1 MKKNTSRQVSNLY
14 RFIRL
19 ILGDKITD
27 TTIAK
32 RWGMD
37 CKNFSEL
44 KNMHYPVPRIER
56 LVSLAKILDVDDHLV
71 YEVAKGTPAERI
83 YYLIKELRLEK
94 VKRMSTQE
102 IIRTRKFLA
111 ESEQRYK
118 KLFRNASDAI
128 FVADAKTGEI
138 IDCNDKAEQLTGRTR
153 REIIGMHH
161 THLHPPKQRQ
171 YYINRFHRRLIHG
184 KELDFIPARVI
195 RKDGQIIPVFT
206 TANVMELDGRPVIM
220 GIFRDVSRI
229 KTVIVKCI
237 AGREPVVKNSKHLCN
252 KYQG

>member
-1 MKKNTSRQVSNLY
+1 MKRNTSQPVSNLY

-19 ILGDKITD
+19 IMGDKITD
-27 TTIAK
+27 TVIAK

-37 CKNFSEL
+37 CKNFSEF
-44 KNMHYPVPRIER
+44 KNKHYPVPRIER
-56 LVSLAKILDVDDHLV
+56 LVTLAKILGVGDHLV

-94 VKRMSTQE
+94 VRRLSAQE

-118 KLFRNASDAI
+118 KLFTNASDAI
-128 FVADAKTGEI
+128 FVADIKTGEI
-138 IDCNDKAEQLTGRTR
+138 IDCNRKSEQLLGRTR

-161 THLHPPKQRQ
+161 TLLHPPKQRQ

-184 KELDFIPARVI
+184 KGLDFIPARVL
-195 RKDGQIIPVFT
+195 RKDGRIIPVLT
-206 TANVMELDGRPVIM
+206 TANIIELDGRPVLQ
-220 GIFRDVSRI
+220 GIFRNISRI
-229 KTVIVKCI
+229 KTIMVQCT
-237 AGREPVVKNSKHLCN
+237 AGREPMVKNTKCLAR
-252 KYQG
+252 